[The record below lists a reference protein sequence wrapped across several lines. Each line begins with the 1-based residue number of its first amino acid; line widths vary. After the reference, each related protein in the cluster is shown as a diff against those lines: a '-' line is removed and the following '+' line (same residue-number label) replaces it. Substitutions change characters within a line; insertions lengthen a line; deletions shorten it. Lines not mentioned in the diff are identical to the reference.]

1 MGRRE
6 TEDKVPAGFRRLR
19 GPDVERETKGRVG
32 MVARVI
38 GVRLWWWGVVTYR
51 VGDVG
56 DY

>member
-6 TEDKVPAGFRRLR
+6 TDDKVPAGFRRLR
-19 GPDVERETKGRVG
+19 GPDVERETKRRVG